1 MTREE
6 PSLTTFHRLIIIGTA
21 VAVVFGLG
29 IPFAVVFLNA
39 RQAVESQL
47 EVTCAIVEAEIAQ
60 LKAVMDNRRVL
71 YQIRRELGLPRRVPI
86 PLKLPVMPP
95 ECETLSSSPSS
106 SSRASP

>member
-6 PSLTTFHRLIIIGTA
+6 PSLTPFHRLVIIGTA

-39 RQAVESQL
+39 RQATQSQL
-47 EVTCAIVEAEIAQ
+47 EVTCTIVEAEIAQ
-60 LKAVMDNRRVL
+60 LEAVLDNRRVL
-71 YQIRRELGLPRRVPI
+71 YQIRRELGLPPRVPI
-86 PLKLPVMPP
+86 PLELPELPP
-95 ECETLSSSPSS
+95 ECVTPSSSVP